1 MKMRHYLIIT
11 LKSLPHITDAVS
23 EEHNTTYTGHG
34 NDKGYTATTTF
45 SFDKPRFK
53 SVKYKLII
61 ILNSAVQFLLRK
73 ENQQ

>member
-1 MKMRHYLIIT
+1 MKIMKIIT

-53 SVKYKLII
+53 SVKIKLII
-61 ILNSAVQFLLRK
+61 TLTSTVFY
-73 ENQQ
+73 